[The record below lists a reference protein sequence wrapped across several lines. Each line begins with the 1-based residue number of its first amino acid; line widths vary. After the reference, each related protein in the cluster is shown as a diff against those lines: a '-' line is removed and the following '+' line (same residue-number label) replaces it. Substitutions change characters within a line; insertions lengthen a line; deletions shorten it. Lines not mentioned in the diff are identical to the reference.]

1 MPRKVAVLTEQ
12 STAGD
17 KGNSGERKRIDV
29 DLIVR
34 RYLSV
39 HHGFSAGAGRG
50 RCGSLVIHSIQIL

>member
-34 RYLSV
+34 QESV
-39 HHGFSAGAGRG
+39 SSSRLM
-50 RCGSLVIHSIQIL
+50 RWSWTWPM